1 MDNGFQWVFFKW
13 AIQPVSYDNYHEEGN
28 RMREFMEKF
37 FTMVNY
43 LKAKEEGQGLA
54 EYALI
59 LVLVAIVCV
68 AALIFLGGSINNVLN
83 NVGANLAAQPG
94 GGGS

>member
-1 MDNGFQWVFFKW
+1 
-13 AIQPVSYDNYHEEGN
+13 
-28 RMREFMEKF
+28 MRELMERF
-37 FTMVNY
+37 FVMVNY
-43 LKAKEEGQGLA
+43 LKIKEEGQGLA

-68 AALIFLGGSINNVLN
+68 AALIFLGGSINNVLS
-83 NVGANLAAQPG
+83 NVGANIASQPG

>member
-1 MDNGFQWVFFKW
+1 MKELMERFF
-13 AIQPVSYDNYHEEGN
+13 V
-28 RMREFMEKF
+28 
-37 FTMVNY
+37 MVNY
-43 LKAKEEGQGLA
+43 LKIKEEGQGLA

-68 AALIFLGGSINNVLN
+68 AALIFLGGSINNVLS
-83 NVGANLAAQPG
+83 NVGANIASQPG

>member
-1 MDNGFQWVFFKW
+1 
-13 AIQPVSYDNYHEEGN
+13 
-28 RMREFMEKF
+28 MREFIEKF
-37 FTMVNY
+37 FVLVNF

-59 LVLVAIVCV
+59 LVLIAIVCV
-68 AALIFLGGSINNVLN
+68 AALIYLGGSINNVLSCIGSN
-83 NVGANLAAQPG
+83 ISTQPG

>member
-1 MDNGFQWVFFKW
+1 MERFF
-13 AIQPVSYDNYHEEGN
+13 V
-28 RMREFMEKF
+28 
-37 FTMVNY
+37 MVNY
-43 LKAKEEGQGLA
+43 LKNKEEGQGLA

-83 NVGANLAAQPG
+83 NVATNLNSQPG
-94 GGGS
+94 GS

>member
-1 MDNGFQWVFFKW
+1 
-13 AIQPVSYDNYHEEGN
+13 
-28 RMREFMEKF
+28 MREFLGRFMF
-37 FTMVNY
+37 LVNL

-68 AALIFLGGSINNVLN
+68 VALLFLGTSINTVLC
-83 NVGANLAAQPG
+83 NVGSTIVGAP
-94 GGGS
+94 S

>member
-1 MDNGFQWVFFKW
+1 MFL
-13 AIQPVSYDNYHEEGN
+13 
-28 RMREFMEKF
+28 
-37 FTMVNY
+37 VNL

-68 AALIFLGGSINNVLN
+68 VALLFLGTSINTVLC
-83 NVGANLAAQPG
+83 NVGSTIVGAP
-94 GGGS
+94 S

>member
-1 MDNGFQWVFFKW
+1 
-13 AIQPVSYDNYHEEGN
+13 
-28 RMREFMEKF
+28 MRELMEKF
-37 FTMVNY
+37 FVMVNY
-43 LKAKEEGQGLA
+43 LKTEEGQGLA

-94 GGGS
+94 GS